1 MKSVFLFDF
10 VIIVNCK
17 QSKSYNF
24 INLIFILLYYTNCDK
39 ITEYKWKCFFVQ
51 ILCRVMLMFDIHCHI
66 LSCVDDGSGSL
77 NDSIEMAE
85 LAARSGTGGII
96 ATPHCNVP
104 GAFENFWS
112 ADFDAKVKELNDILL
127 SRNIPITVY
136 PGQEIFAY
144 GGIVERI
151 KNNELITL
159 NNSRYLLVEFDFSVS
174 EREMLKYLQMIT
186 AEGYV
191 PIVAHPERYL
201 IFGEIP
207 EIIRNIRSAG
217 ALVQLNSSSVTGNFG
232 YYPERAALY
241 FLANQLA
248 DFVAS
253 DAHSQYS
260 RTPELFRVHE
270 IICENYSYEYAD
282 LLLDENPLRVINNKE
297 IR

>member
-1 MKSVFLFDF
+1 M
-10 VIIVNCK
+10 
-17 QSKSYNF
+17 
-24 INLIFILLYYTNCDK
+24 
-39 ITEYKWKCFFVQ
+39 E
-51 ILCRVMLMFDIHCHI
+51 ILCQVMLMFDIHCHI
-66 LSCVDDGSGSL
+66 LPCVDDGSGSFT
-77 NDSIEMAE
+77 DSLEMAE
-85 LAARSGTGGII
+85 IAARSGIRGIV
-96 ATPHCNVP
+96 ATPHCNMP
-104 GAFENFWS
+104 GVFENFWS
-112 ADFDAKVKELNDILL
+112 ADFDAKVKQLNDILQ

-136 PGQEIFAY
+136 PGQEVFAY
-144 GGIVERI
+144 GDIIERI

-186 AEGYV
+186 AQGYV

-201 IFGEIP
+201 IFGETP
-207 EIIRNIRSAG
+207 EMIRDIRSAG
-217 ALVQLNSSSVTGNFG
+217 ALVQVNSGSVTGNFG
-232 YYPERAALY
+232 YYPERAASY

-260 RTPELFRVHE
+260 RTPDLFPVHE

-282 LLLDENPLRVINNKE
+282 LLLDKNPQKVVNNKE